1 MSESKDHTDILVDVE
16 PANKTF
22 RVRVERDSTVA
33 DLVDAIIEQCE
44 TDGVNV
50 RRWARDRVGREN
62 VSLVLMRKAMSDS
75 VLPPTIEFGRVEPVL
90 EPNERFS
97 LDATAIVG

>member
-1 MSESKDHTDILVDVE
+1 M
-16 PANKTF
+16 
-22 RVRVERDSTVA
+22 
-33 DLVDAIIEQCE
+33 
-44 TDGVNV
+44 
-50 RRWARDRVGREN
+50 ARSPEAVP
-62 VSLVLMRKAMSDS
+62 AMSDS